1 MDDCNFDDVD
11 TKSVSNLT
19 ADDVANIDTS
29 QIPFPNTLWHVKP
42 AQEIALKTT
51 AMLVIGVAGIFL
63 NSIILIILIRNKWL
77 WSASNCL
84 IGNLALTDLMTL
96 VICPWFMLVRDFY
109 QNYVL
114 KNFGCRFEG
123 FLQGKFNHPEVQI
136 FLVKHNTLNMEKLGK
151 DCPSVDDFGFN
162 FSCFVFFLCRIPY
175 HVKFSASF
183 LLSSVCAILLVSY
196 DRMAAAAL
204 TAEARITIKAAPR
217 LIIAS
222 WICSCALSLPWTI
235 KRYYMERQWLDYLES
250 FCVEDVAVLGIYWHF
265 ILMLL
270 VWVPLG
276 LMLITYGTIMWRLES
291 SVRELSARGGGR
303 SIARARS
310 RALRITACVLLT
322 GVACRVPYTALI
334 YWRNNLEPL
343 INAVEGS
350 YEIMWFSANFL
361 MYMNCAVN
369 PLIYGFTNA
378 RFRKAMDRT
387 PGIACFKFGMWCCI
401 CTMLNKKRVQ
411 IEDKNT
417 EKVFVIGNSPKPEKK
432 LSRAIKNIL
441 HIKKDC
447 LDFSIKADEVT
458 TKPTKVTPVKTEP
471 V

>member
-123 FLQGKFNHPEVQI
+123 FLQ
-136 FLVKHNTLNMEKLGK
+136 
-151 DCPSVDDFGFN
+151 
-162 FSCFVFFLCRIPY
+162 
-175 HVKFSASF
+175 ASF

-222 WICSCALSLPWTI
+222 WFCSCALSLPWTI

-310 RALRITACVLLT
+310 RALRITACVLLA

-417 EKVFVIGNSPKPEKK
+417 EKVFVIGNSPKPDKK